1 MQITHTFLDRI
12 YELLSKRA
20 AYHLLFWLVVYS
32 SLLFLDYGQN
42 HDIRLAVA
50 NETITLAF
58 YVIIAYTNLLY
69 LVPKWMRRSIPLYG
83 LILVAFC
90 VLITPIQVLA
100 LFLQLSGDVD
110 FQAAL
115 IDQQPLFLLGNIS
128 LALLTTVLHIVMDWW
143 RYQQEKKELITRTM
157 ESELRLLKSQINP
170 HFLFNTLNNLYALT
184 LKKSDLAPEIVLKL
198 SEIMRYMLY
207 ECNERQVLLSKEI
220 QYLNNYLDLERL
232 RQPEGASIHFE
243 VLGSVSN
250 QLIAPL
256 LLVPFVEN
264 SFKHGLNHQINGGG
278 YVHLKLEVA
287 FDQLIFEI
295 ENAKFGHLP
304 ATTFNRSGGIGLVNV
319 RQRLQLLYPDR
330 YHLEIKDEPH
340 FYRVILYLDLGN
352 T

>member
-1 MQITHTFLDRI
+1 MQVTHSFLDRI
-12 YELLSKRA
+12 YEFLSRRA

-32 SLLFLDYGQN
+32 TLLLLDYGQN
-42 HDIRLAVA
+42 RNIGLALA
-50 NETITLAF
+50 NESITLAF
-58 YVIIAYTNLLY
+58 YLLIAYTNLLY
-69 LVPKWMRRSIPLYG
+69 LIPRWMRRSIPMYLLL
-83 LILVAFC
+83 LIGFC

-100 LFLQLSGDVD
+100 LFLQLSGYIN

-115 IDQQPLFLLGNIS
+115 IKQQPLFLLGNIS
-128 LALLTTVLHIVMDWW
+128 LALLTTVLHIIMDWW

-207 ECNERQVLLSKEI
+207 ECNEQQVLLSKEI

-232 RQPEGASIHFE
+232 RQPEGASIQFE
-243 VLGSVSN
+243 VEGQVSH

-287 FDQLIFEI
+287 FDQLVFVI
-295 ENAKFGHLP
+295 ENAKSGNLP
-304 ATTFNRSGGIGLVNV
+304 AVSFNRSGGIGLVNV

-330 YHLEIKDEPH
+330 YHLEIKDEPNL
-340 FYRVILYLDLGN
+340 YRVSLYLDLVK